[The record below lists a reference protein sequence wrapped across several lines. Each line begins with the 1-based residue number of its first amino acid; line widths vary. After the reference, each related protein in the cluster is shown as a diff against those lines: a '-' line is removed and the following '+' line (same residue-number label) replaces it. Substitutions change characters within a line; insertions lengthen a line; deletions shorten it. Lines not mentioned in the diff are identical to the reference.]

1 MTDRD
6 PPLVWTISKRTDA
19 GEVYLT
25 GLDRQGQAV
34 WRQWWNDGALRFA
47 TAREALDVL
56 RLYAHSGQGADWY
69 VTRITLRCLRT
80 A

>member
-1 MTDRD
+1 VTDRD
-6 PPLVWTISKRTDA
+6 PPLVWTISRRTEA

-25 GLDRQGQAV
+25 GLDRHGQAL
-34 WRQWWNDGALRFA
+34 WCQFWNGALRYA

-69 VTRITLRCLRT
+69 VTLITLRCLRT
-80 A
+80 S